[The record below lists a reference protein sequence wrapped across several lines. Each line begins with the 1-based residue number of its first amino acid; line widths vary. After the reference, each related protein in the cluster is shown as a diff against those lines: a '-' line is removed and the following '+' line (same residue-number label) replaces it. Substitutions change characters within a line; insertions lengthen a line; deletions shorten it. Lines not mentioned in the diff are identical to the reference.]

1 MRRASYVVLA
11 ALAGGCASAG
21 ARQAS
26 KPTPQAAQA
35 AESSSTER
43 AQYPSSYRRH
53 PNPPVVIR
61 NATIM
66 TATGQ
71 EIANGS
77 LLMKDGKIVAIG
89 KSVDAPADAA
99 VVDGTGKYVT
109 PGLIDDHS
117 HLGVYAAPGT
127 DAESDGNE
135 ATNPITAEVWAE
147 HSFWPQ
153 DPQIPLAIAG
163 GITTIQALPGSA
175 NLIGGRSAILKLIPA
190 RTVQEMKF
198 PGARYGLKMACGENP
213 KRVYGRRGG
222 PATRMGNMAGYRS
235 AFTQAETYRRRWH
248 TWRKDHKGDPP
259 ERNLRLETL
268 AEVLRGNMYVQN
280 HCYRADEMAQM
291 IDLAH
296 EFGFK
301 IRSFHHAVESYK
313 IADLLAKEG
322 TSVSVWAD
330 WWGFKEEAMDGVQQN
345 AALNQQ
351 AGGRPIIHSD
361 DPGGIQRLN
370 QEAAKA
376 MYAGNA
382 PASRSR
388 ATRPCGGSRSTL
400 PGPLGSTR
408 SSEHSSPARW
418 PTWWCGPAI
427 RSRSIRRPCRST
439 TTAGSRTTAR
449 ILRTSR
455 APISNWARCPR
466 PGATDDRA
474 AARPGHCHHGWNGLS
489 RLRSEARQRERA
501 DPRRPHRRRG
511 NERAHSAGCDPHRR
525 RREMDHPG
533 PHRRGRPARPGG
545 DQRGAR
551 DARRERAGRHH
562 RRVLQ
567 RGGGDQPGLDGHPR
581 YADRR
586 DHDRARRADRQP
598 RERPG
603 GPDRA
608 RRRHDRADAC
618 EVAGGRG
625 RRSLGERQRR
635 RRGLAGRRGGTVA
648 RRVPRRA
655 RVRAA

>member
-71 EIANGS
+71 EIDNGS

-135 ATNPITAEVWAE
+135 ATNPVTAEVWAE

-213 KRVYGRRGG
+213 KRVYHSRG
-222 PATRMGNMAGYRS
+222 PSTRMGNMAGYRE
-235 AFTQAETYRRRWH
+235 AFSQAESYRRRWDKWH
-248 TWRKDHKGDPP
+248 KDHQGDPP

-268 AEVLRGNMYVQN
+268 AEVLRGNIYVQN

-291 IDLAH
+291 LDLAH

-301 IRSFHHAVESYK
+301 IRSFHHAVEAYK
-313 IADLLAKEG
+313 IADLLAREG

-330 WWGFKEEAMDGVQQN
+330 WWGFKEEAMDGIHEN
-345 AALNQQ
+345 AALNQA
-351 AGGRPIIHSD
+351 AGGRPLIHSD
-361 DPGGIQRLN
+361 SPSGIQRLN

-376 MYAGNA
+376 MYYGQRSGIPVTREQALRWITAN
-382 PASRSR
+382 PA
-388 ATRPCGGSRSTL
+388 
-400 PGPLGSTR
+400 
-408 SSEHSSPARW
+408 
-418 PTWWCGPAI
+418 
-427 RSRSIRRPCRST
+427 
-439 TTAGSRTTAR
+439 
-449 ILRTSR
+449 
-455 APISNWARCPR
+455 WA
-466 PGATDDRA
+466 
-474 AARPGHCHHGWNGLS
+474 L
-489 RLRSEARQRERA
+489 
-501 DPRRPHRRRG
+501 
-511 NERAHSAGCDPHRR
+511 
-525 RREMDHPG
+525 
-533 PHRRGRPARPGG
+533 
-545 DQRGAR
+545 
-551 DARRERAGRHH
+551 
-562 RRVLQ
+562 
-567 RGGGDQPGLDGHPR
+567 GLDSVVGTLEPGKM
-581 YADRR
+581 ADVVVWSG
-586 DHDRARRADRQP
+586 DPFSVYGKAVQVYNDGWLVYDRNDPAHQP
-598 RERPG
+598 RTDFELGQTPPPG
-603 GPDRA
+603 SDR
-608 RRRHDRADAC
+608 
-618 EVAGGRG
+618 
-625 RRSLGERQRR
+625 
-635 RRGLAGRRGGTVA
+635 
-648 RRVPRRA
+648 
-655 RVRAA
+655 